1 MSQRRVFQRR
11 LGDGDQGRTVDWVGR
26 LGWATTGVSA
36 GRHAG
41 EMDRLTVLKRANEGS
56 FSVLKLVA
64 DWHPEALAGF
74 WTAWL
79 AGAAG
84 WWGGG
89 NY

>member
-1 MSQRRVFQRR
+1 
-11 LGDGDQGRTVDWVGR
+11 
-26 LGWATTGVSA
+26 
-36 GRHAG
+36 
-41 EMDRLTVLKRANEGS
+41 MDRLTVLKRANEGS

-84 WWGGG
+84 WGGG
-89 NY
+89 ITTCNNVCTEVPARYLK